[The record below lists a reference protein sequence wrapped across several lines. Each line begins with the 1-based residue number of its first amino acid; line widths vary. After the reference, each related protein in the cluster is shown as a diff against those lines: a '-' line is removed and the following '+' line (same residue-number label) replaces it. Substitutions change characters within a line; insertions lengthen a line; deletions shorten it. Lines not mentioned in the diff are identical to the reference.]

1 MLKRKRD
8 ILTPEMRERLR
19 ANRDGKLSVD
29 QWVSIVTTPVV
40 WLLVLLGLALVVF
53 GPRMLLL
60 TARLWWLGAILIT
73 ALIVAPLV
81 LRARR
86 YARLPVHFA
95 RLYASGMALP
105 LARSTTLYTVGD
117 APLQFKRRLTPSL
130 RLSDE
135 SEYLV
140 YYLEDASER
149 VLLSLAPS
157 DHEDAEQFLPSEQF
171 KLRFNR
177 RTQS

>member
-1 MLKRKRD
+1 MFKRKRD
-8 ILTPEMRERLR
+8 ILSPETRERLR

-29 QWVSIVTTPVV
+29 QWVSIVTTPIV
-40 WLLVLLGLALVVF
+40 WLLVLLGLAVIVF

-60 TARLWWLGAILIT
+60 SARFWWLGAILIT
-73 ALIVAPLV
+73 LLIVVPLV

-95 RLYASGMALP
+95 RLYGSGAALP
-105 LARSTTLYTVGD
+105 LSRSTTLYTAGD
-117 APLQFKRRLTPSL
+117 EPLHFKRRLMPAPRL
-130 RLSDE
+130 RADD
-135 SEYLV
+135 EYLV

-149 VLLSLAPS
+149 VLLSLAPA
-157 DHEDAEQFLPSEQF
+157 DHEDAEQFLPSERF